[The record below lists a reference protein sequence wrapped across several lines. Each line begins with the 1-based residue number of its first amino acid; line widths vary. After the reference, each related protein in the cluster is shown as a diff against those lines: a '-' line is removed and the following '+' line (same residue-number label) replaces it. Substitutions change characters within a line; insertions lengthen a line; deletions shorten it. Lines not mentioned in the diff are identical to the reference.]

1 MQNLRVPSE
10 LDPLALPGLLWFGP
24 PTPDVSLIEFLDYN
38 CPVCRIAHRE
48 LDALVRETSEVRLGI
63 AHNPILAP
71 GSPGAARIVLGVLR
85 VAGPRTA
92 YDLHGRLRSLRG
104 LVDEARAQALAQ
116 ELGVTAEALN
126 APDVRA
132 DVERAFVAHIARAK
146 AIGFAITPAY
156 VLQGIALFGHPG
168 PQALAR
174 MIEAA
179 KECDALICK

>member
-1 MQNLRVPSE
+1 VN
-10 LDPLALPGLLWFGP
+10 
-24 PTPDVSLIEFLDYN
+24 
-38 CPVCRIAHRE
+38 
-48 LDALVRETSEVRLGI
+48 
-63 AHNPILAP
+63 
-71 GSPGAARIVLGVLR
+71 
-85 VAGPRTA
+85 
-92 YDLHGRLRSLRG
+92 
-104 LVDEARAQALAQ
+104 EARAQALAQ

-132 DVERAFVAHIARAK
+132 DVERAFAAHIALAK
-146 AIGFAITPAY
+146 AIGFVITPAY